1 MDLSKLEGLYK
12 SLESDAHDE
21 TQNETPMNTNKLAT
35 LITNDT
41 VRYDTETE
49 NVIYDETY
57 KLAKSL
63 EFCEQIVTAAHELAD
78 YVPDLS
84 NDQHSEFW
92 KNKVSIIT
100 RAEQNPILIID

>member
-1 MDLSKLEGLYK
+1 MAFSKVEELYK

-21 TQNETPMNTNKLAT
+21 TQNETPMNTNELAK
-35 LITNDT
+35 LITNNT
-41 VRYDTETE
+41 VHYDMTNE
-49 NVIYDETY
+49 NAIYDETY

-63 EFCEQIVTAAHELAD
+63 EFCEQIVTAAHELAQ

-92 KNKVSIIT
+92 KQKVSIIT
-100 RAEQNPILIID
+100 RAEQNPIPIID

>member
-1 MDLSKLEGLYK
+1 
-12 SLESDAHDE
+12 
-21 TQNETPMNTNKLAT
+21 MNTNELTK

-41 VRYDTETE
+41 VHYDMINE
-49 NVIYDETY
+49 NAIYDETY

-63 EFCEQIVTAAHELAD
+63 EFCEQIVTAAHQLAD

-92 KNKVSIIT
+92 KQKVSIIT
-100 RAEQNPILIID
+100 RAEHCSALSIRPQVYLTEFLKEISLTIQ